1 MQLTDTKNELKHQFE
16 AELRGNILPYWMNKT
31 PDRQNGGLYGALTN
45 DNQIHNEVERSAVLN
60 SRILWTFSTAARL
73 FQDDAYLSTAKWAM
87 QALTQHFWDPKHDGI
102 YWSVDAAGN
111 PVNDRKH
118 VYAQAFSIYGLSA
131 YYQVTQDSEA
141 LQLAKRLFELIDQ
154 HTYDAQFG
162 GNIECRARDWS
173 SLEDMR
179 LSSIDLNSSKSM
191 NTMLHL
197 LEACTALNS
206 IWQDAKLTKRFEDQ
220 IALFSNT
227 IIDATTGHQRLF
239 FDDQW
244 QSLSENISY
253 GHDIETSWLLLE
265 AAEASG
271 QSNLIN
277 QAKSNA
283 MKMAQVVYEQS
294 LQPDGSILYEAGPG
308 GHKVTDRH
316 WWAHAEAVVGF
327 YNAYETSQQDHF
339 LQASTNVWTYIQ
351 NHFIDRKD
359 GDWFKLLN
367 ENGSPYLEH
376 YKVSPWEC
384 PYHHAR
390 MCFEMIRRLGKSSA
404 D

>member
-1 MQLTDTKNELKHQFE
+1 MQPIEAKNELKCQFE
-16 AELRGNILPYWMNKT
+16 AELRQNILPYWMKNT
-31 PDRQNGGLYGALTN
+31 PDRLNGGFYGALTN
-45 DNQIHNEVERSAVLN
+45 NNQVHNEVERSAVLN
-60 SRILWTFSTAARL
+60 SRILWTFSTAARIY
-73 FQDDAYLSTAKWAM
+73 QDETYLSTAKWAM
-87 QALTQHFWDPKHDGI
+87 QALMQHFWDSKHEGI
-102 YWSVDAAGN
+102 YWSVDAVGN

-131 YYQVTQDSEA
+131 YYQVTQDAQA
-141 LQLAKRLFELIDQ
+141 LHLAKRLFELVDL
-154 HTYDAQFG
+154 HTYDPQFG

-173 SLEDMR
+173 ALEDMR

-197 LEACTALNS
+197 LEACTALTG
-206 IWQDAKLTKRFEDQ
+206 IWQDARLSKRFEDL

-227 IIDATTGHQRLF
+227 IIDSENGHQRLF
-239 FDDQW
+239 FDNQW
-244 QSLSENISY
+244 QSLSQNISY

-265 AAEASG
+265 AADASG
-271 QSNLIN
+271 QPRLID
-277 QAKSNA
+277 QAKSIA
-283 MKMAQVVYEQS
+283 QHMAQVVFEQS

-327 YNAYETSQQDHF
+327 YNAYQLSKKEHF
-339 LQASTNVWTYIQ
+339 LQSSSTVWTYIQ
-351 NHFIDRKD
+351 NHFIDHEF
-359 GDWFKLLN
+359 GDWYKLLN
-367 ENGSPYLEH
+367 ENGSPYLDH

-384 PYHHAR
+384 PYHHSR
-390 MCFEMIRRLGKSSA
+390 MCFEMIRRLS

>member
-1 MQLTDTKNELKHQFE
+1 MQLAESKTELKRQFE
-16 AELRGNILPYWMNKT
+16 AELRTNILPYWMEKT
-31 PDRQNGGLYGALTN
+31 PDRQNGGFYGALTN
-45 DNQIHNEVERSAVLN
+45 ANQVHNEVERSAVLN

-73 FQDDAYLSTAKWAM
+73 YQDEAYLTTAKWAM
-87 QALTQHFWDPKHDGI
+87 QALTQHFWDPKHEGI
-102 YWSVDAAGN
+102 YWSVDAVGN

-131 YYQVTQDSEA
+131 YYQATQDPQA
-141 LQLAKRLFELIDQ
+141 LQMAKRLFELIDL
-154 HTYDAQFG
+154 HTYDPQFG
-162 GNIECRARDWS
+162 GNIECRACDWS
-173 SLEDMR
+173 RLEDMR

-197 LEACTALNS
+197 LEACTALTG
-206 IWQDAKLTKRFEDQ
+206 IWQDPKLTKRFEDM

-227 IIDATTGHQRLF
+227 IIDTESGHQQLF

-244 QSLSENISY
+244 RSLSQNISY

-265 AAEASG
+265 AAEVTG
-271 QSNLIN
+271 QSNFID
-277 QAKSNA
+277 QARSNA
-283 MKMAQVVYEQS
+283 VQMAQVVFEQS
-294 LQPDGSILYEAGPG
+294 LQVYGSILYEAGPG

-327 YNAYETSQQDHF
+327 YNAYEISQKDHF
-339 LQASTNVWTYIQ
+339 LQASTKVWTYIQ
-351 NHFIDRKD
+351 NNFIDRKD

-367 ENGSPYLEH
+367 EKGSPYLEH

-390 MCFEMIRRLGKSSA
+390 MCFEMIRRLGKSSL

>member
-1 MQLTDTKNELKHQFE
+1 MQPTDIKNELKRQFE
-16 AELRGNILPYWMNKT
+16 AELRENILPYWMSKT
-31 PDRQNGGLYGALTN
+31 PDRQNGGFYGALTN
-45 DNQIHNEVERSAVLN
+45 DNQVHNEVERSAVLN
-60 SRILWTFSTAARL
+60 SRILWTFSTAARIYRDEA
-73 FQDDAYLSTAKWAM
+73 FLSTARWAM
-87 QALTQHFWDPKHDGI
+87 QALTQRFWDPKHEGI

-131 YYQVTQDSEA
+131 YYQVTQDPQA

-154 HTYDAQFG
+154 HTFDPQLG

-173 SLEDMR
+173 RLDDMR

-197 LEACTALNS
+197 LEALTALTG
-206 IWQDAKLTKRFEDQ
+206 IWQDDKLTRRFEDMM
-220 IALFSNT
+220 ALFSTT
-227 IIDATTGHQRLF
+227 IIDPESGHQRLF

-244 QSLSENISY
+244 HSLSKNISY

-265 AAEASG
+265 AAETSRN
-271 QSNLIN
+271 SDLITS
-277 QAKSNA
+277 AKTNA
-283 MKMAQVVYEQS
+283 VQMAQVVYEQS
-294 LQPDGSILYEAGPG
+294 LQPDDGILYEAGPG

-327 YNAYETSQQDHF
+327 YNAFELSQSDHF
-339 LQASTNVWTYIQ
+339 LQASTRVWTYIQ

-359 GDWFKLLN
+359 GDWFKLLH
-367 ENGSPYLEH
+367 EDGSPYLEH

-390 MCFEMIRRLGKSSA
+390 MCFEMIRRLG